1 MEMLFEFAIGGGNLL
16 LSFAVR
22 LFILAS
28 DFGTVDALSELRD
41 ELCTEPKC
49 YLLQCC
55 RLLKLRKTI

>member
-1 MEMLFEFAIGGGNLL
+1 MAMLFEFAIGGGNLL
-16 LSFAVR
+16 FSFAVR

-28 DFGTVDALSELRD
+28 DFGTVVALSDLCG

-49 YLLQCC
+49 YLQCC